1 MLEEP
6 EKLTRE
12 EERELRAAIESL
24 EGSEEDKDVLANLRE
39 EVKTS
44 LEAYPN
50 LEDKQAIEGAL
61 RKDSISAMK
70 ELAKAKT
77 PKEKEFLK
85 KGAAASAISANEVHK
100 IIEKEQKRSRVK
112 DPVSVM
118 QGVTQSS
125 YTPSITKRGNANSQR
140 SR

>member
-1 MLEEP
+1 MSDEL
-6 EKLTRE
+6 EKLTLK
-12 EERELRAAIESL
+12 EERELRSAIKSL
-24 EGSEEDKDVLANLRE
+24 EGSEEDKDILANLRE

-50 LEDKQAIEGAL
+50 LEDKKAIEDAL

-118 QGVTQSS
+118 QGVNQSS
-125 YTPSITKRGNANSQR
+125 YTPSSTNRVNANNQR